1 LILTLDSCRY
11 FNAYMDFFTCYVQEK
26 GISATLED
34 FIFSPKVNLGTNPQL
49 AVDKQP
55 QMLNR
60 FLAGVL
66 HPMIHT
72 AYGTEFN
79 LPGMIVEG
87 KTGSHPVFARKAD

>member
-1 LILTLDSCRY
+1 
-11 FNAYMDFFTCYVQEK
+11 MEFFTGYVQEK
-26 GISATLED
+26 GVSATLED
-34 FIFSPKVNLGTNPQL
+34 FIFSPKANLGTNAQL
-49 AVDKQP
+49 AVDEQP

-87 KTGSHPVFARKAD
+87 MTGFTPGICNERLTSLIR

>member
-1 LILTLDSCRY
+1 M
-11 FNAYMDFFTCYVQEK
+11 NFFTGYVQEK
-26 GISATLED
+26 GISATLEN
-34 FIFSPKVNLGTNPQL
+34 FIFSPKANLGTNVQL

-72 AYGTEFN
+72 GYGAEFN
-79 LPGMIVEG
+79 LLGMIVEG
-87 KTGSHPVFARKAD
+87 KD